1 MEASSDV
8 ALLLPGG
15 HTINA
20 HKAILSTRCEK
31 FRNMFVSPPKE
42 SSDPHSV
49 EIMCDDAVAFTAMI
63 EYLYTSEVNFQQL
76 SVGNVV
82 NLGYLASEFLLHEL
96 AFFCRNSLVLSLGAA
111 SVCKVFSYAFEC
123 DDILRLCC
131 LDFIYQHFN
140 EVQAS
145 GELEHLDLHKSLD
158 IMTFLHSKAV
168 LSHLKH
174 KVSVP
179 RFTERKDNLSFRSDA
194 FAFHGCLWQF
204 SFDPSESTV
213 DVNLF
218 LHNYAY
224 LGAQLH
230 FSLEFVNFTGDN
242 IKIVATHDF
251 DKVGSVYG
259 FVIALQKRSLRLKED
274 SLDVVVEITPPKK
287 KIENIDSK

>member
-1 MEASSDV
+1 MDASSDV
-8 ALLLPGG
+8 TLLLPGG
-15 HTINA
+15 HTIKA

-31 FRNMFVSPPKE
+31 FRNMFISPPKE
-42 SSDPHSV
+42 TSDPHSV
-49 EIMCDDAVAFTAMI
+49 EIKCDDPISFSAMI
-63 EYLYTSEVNFQQL
+63 EYLYTSEVNFQPL
-76 SVGNVV
+76 SVNNVV

-96 AFFCRNSLVLSLGAA
+96 AFFCRNSLVLTLGAA

-131 LDFIYQHFN
+131 LDFIYQHYH
-140 EVQAS
+140 EVLQS
-145 GELEHLDLHKSLD
+145 GELDALDTHKAID
-158 IMTFLHSKAV
+158 IMSFLHSKAE

-174 KVSVP
+174 KVSVH
-179 RFTERKDNLSFRSDA
+179 RFTERKDNVSFRSDP

-204 SFDPSESTV
+204 SFDPSELTV
-213 DVNLF
+213 NVNLF

-230 FSLEFVNFTGDN
+230 FSLEFINFTGEN

-251 DKVGSVYG
+251 EKVGSVYG
-259 FVIALQKRSLRLKED
+259 FVISLQKRSLRLKED
-274 SLDVVVEITPPKK
+274 TLDIIVEITPPKK